1 VIERLKQWTLGRQ
14 SRPAL
19 LMRAMLGI
27 TEAGDGELT
36 RQLAASLSAAPVG
49 PGLAAQAWR
58 LIELMDVG
66 PAPRDRVE
74 GLLTLLHSFPAPN
87 LPLVMPTGAVI
98 ADPVSAALAGEA
110 LALRALTKARRHRD
124 RAVRDRLDAL
134 ARRGPD
140 MEGVTRR
147 ASALHGLAA
156 DAVHHPLAVARLT
169 AEIAR
174 AQHADGKWTDI
185 DPFHVG
191 QALLSV
197 EGADAERALRRGARA
212 LAKEQR
218 EDGGF
223 GSEERSWIACRWAL
237 RAAAIL

>member
-1 VIERLKQWTLGRQ
+1 VIERLQQWTLGRP

-27 TEAGDGELT
+27 VEPGDAALT
-36 RQLAASLSAAPVG
+36 RQLAATLDSAPVG
-49 PGLAAQAWR
+49 PGLAAHAWR

-74 GLLTLLHSFPAPN
+74 SLLTLLTSSPAPT
-87 LPLVMPTGAVI
+87 LPLVLPTGAVI

-110 LALRALTKARRHRD
+110 LALRALTKARRQGD
-124 RAVRDRLDAL
+124 RIVRDRLDAL
-134 ARRGPD
+134 ARRGPG

-156 DAVHHPLAVARLT
+156 DAVHHPMAVTKLT
-169 AEIAR
+169 AELAR
-174 AQHADGKWTDI
+174 AQHADGKWTDV

-197 EGADAERALRRGARA
+197 EGADADRALRRGAGA
-212 LAKEQR
+212 LAKEQK

-223 GSEERSWIACRWAL
+223 GSEERSWIACRWLL
-237 RAAAIL
+237 RAARS